1 MLVRLGLEL
10 AQGGGRSAEV
20 EAMTRHALKGNG
32 TTTEIG
38 LIMEAA
44 G

>member
-1 MLVRLGLEL
+1 MLVRLGLKL
-10 AQGGGRSAEV
+10 ALGGRRPAKV
-20 EAMTRHALKGNG
+20 EAMARHALKGNG

-38 LIMEAA
+38 LIMEAV